1 MKLPKQEAFVDTP
14 RNGDYLV
21 AAWGER
27 ARTRVSHRQ
36 TRGKLS
42 VVEFRCP
49 LNFGPP
55 RHLHRE
61 DDEILMVRQGVV
73 AIWLPDRTMLAR
85 SGDLVYFPRRV
96 AHAWC
101 AIGTEEPVLEII
113 TAPGHFESWLQLIT
127 ERRLERN
134 NLEAL
139 RETASEVG
147 MVMIGDPLTAEEVSA
162 IVSNKGIGFPELQS
176 RAESSPR

>member
-14 RNGDYLV
+14 RGANHLI
-21 AAWGER
+21 AACGER

-61 DDEILMVRQGVV
+61 DDEVLIVRQGVI

-85 SGDLVYFPRRV
+85 SGDLVYLPRRV

-101 AIGTEEPVLEII
+101 AIGTEEPILEII
-113 TAPGHFESWLQLIT
+113 TAPGHFESWLRLIT
-127 ERRLERN
+127 ERRFEQD

-139 RETASEVG
+139 REIASEAG
-147 MVMIGDPLTAEEVSA
+147 MVVIGDPLTAEEVSA
-162 IVSNKGIGFPELQS
+162 IVNNERIGCSELQS
-176 RAESSPR
+176 RAESLSR